1 MGEHAARGP
10 ELTKTILD
18 QTHPLSEFSCE
29 DRLRAVLFHMRARAG
44 ADENTFRRT
53 STVDLGIPEP
63 VVSAVVH
70 GDIHALRAATKD
82 HGRWPILASLF
93 AYGGGLAADYG
104 SLAAALAEYE
114 EIMMPVADRRLLP
127 VSRTMLERR
136 GYAHSAESFLEDP
149 TEAATDPRQARTH
162 LELIEALECL
172 RIRAGNPSLREIA
185 DRSAHIPKGVDPTKH
200 EHRSYNTINKVL
212 KAEAGGPP
220 LIPVLAFVRGCGV
233 TDPEQLAAWEAV
245 CTRIAIAKR
254 KAPASRKAGDQQ
266 GWRAPSGPNPSMA

>member
-1 MGEHAARGP
+1 VGEHAARGP

-29 DRLRAVLFHMRARAG
+29 DRLRAILFHLRAQAG

-70 GDIHALRAATKD
+70 GDIHALRTATQD
-82 HGRWPILASLF
+82 HGWPMLASLF

-104 SLAAALAEYE
+104 SLAAALTEYE
-114 EIMMPVADRRLLP
+114 EIMMRPADRRLLP

-149 TEAATDPRQARTH
+149 TEAATDPRQVRTH
-162 LELIEALECL
+162 QELIEALECL

-185 DRSAHIPKGVDPTKH
+185 DRSAHIPEGVDPTKH

-212 KAEAGGPP
+212 KAEAGGPQ

-233 TDPEQLAAWEAV
+233 TDPGQLAAWEAA

-254 KAPASRKAGDQQ
+254 KASAPPDAEGQE